1 MCGITGFFN
10 IPFLENKADLDSLSE
25 IISYRGPDDINQINI
40 NNLYLIFSRLS
51 IIDLSNNAMQPMTS
65 YSTNSV
71 MLFNGEI
78 YNYKEIKKELV
89 KKNIIDNKCIS
100 DSRILIECL
109 EHYGMDFLKK
119 IKGMFSI
126 FYFDKKKNNFLINDR
141 FGEKPLYYSLSN

>member
-65 YSTNSV
+65 YST
-71 MLFNGEI
+71 I
-78 YNYKEIKKELV
+78 
-89 KKNIIDNKCIS
+89 
-100 DSRILIECL
+100 
-109 EHYGMDFLKK
+109 
-119 IKGMFSI
+119 
-126 FYFDKKKNNFLINDR
+126 
-141 FGEKPLYYSLSN
+141 